1 MRSDYFSLKTER
13 YFTIKEFERSSVADK
28 YNIDNTI
35 PKELVPHIEELI
47 DFLNPIREAWG
58 KPIVVTSGYRCKELN
73 KKVGGVDSSAHTIG
87 YGVDLVSGDFRVF
100 SNFIKSYFQSHP
112 EIKFDQVIIEKSGK
126 SQWIHIGLYN
136 KENKQRGMVFG
147 ITK

>member
-1 MRSDYFSLKTER
+1 MRSEYFNL
-13 YFTIKEFERSSVADK
+13 KEFERSSVADK

-35 PKELVPHIEELI
+35 PKELIPHIEELI
-47 DFLNPIREAWG
+47 DFLNPIREVWG

-73 KKVGGVDSSAHTIG
+73 KKVRGVDSSAHTIG

-100 SNFIKSYFQSHP
+100 SNFIKSYFMSHP

-126 SQWIHIGLYN
+126 SQWVHIGLYN
-136 KENKQRGMVFG
+136 KDNKQRGQLFN
-147 ITK
+147 ISK

>member
-1 MRSDYFSLKTER
+1 MK
-13 YFTIKEFERSSVADK
+13 YFTLKEFERSSVADK

-47 DFLNPIREAWG
+47 EFLNPIREVWG
-58 KPIVVTSGYRCKELN
+58 KPITVTSGYRCKELN

-100 SNFIKSYFQSHP
+100 SNFIKSYFMSHP
-112 EIKFDQVIIEKSGK
+112 EVKFDQVIIEKSGN

-136 KENKQRGMVFG
+136 KDNKQGGQLFN
-147 ITK
+147 ISK

>member
-1 MRSDYFSLKTER
+1 MRNSYFNL
-13 YFTIKEFERSSVADK
+13 KEFERSSVADK

-47 DFLNPIREAWG
+47 DFLNPIREVWG
-58 KPIVVTSGYRCKELN
+58 KPIIVTSGYRCNELN
-73 KKVGGVDSSAHTIG
+73 KKVGGVSNSAHTIG
-87 YGVDLVSGDFRVF
+87 YGVDLVSGDFSVF

-112 EIKFDQVIIEKSGK
+112 EVKFDQVIIERSGK

-136 KENKQRGMVFG
+136 KDNKQRGMVFG
-147 ITK
+147 VTK

>member
-1 MRSDYFSLKTER
+1 MK
-13 YFTIKEFERSSVADK
+13 YFTLKEFERSSVADK

-58 KPIVVTSGYRCKELN
+58 KPIIVTSGYRCNELN
-73 KKVGGVDSSAHTIG
+73 KKVGGVSNSAHTIG
-87 YGVDLVSGDFRVF
+87 YGVDLQSGDFRVF
-100 SNFIKSYFQSHP
+100 SNFIKSYFMSHP
-112 EIKFDQVIIEKSGK
+112 EVKFDQVIIEKSGK

-136 KENKQRGMVFG
+136 KDNKQRGMVFG
-147 ITK
+147 VTK

>member
-1 MRSDYFSLKTER
+1 MKSDYFNL
-13 YFTIKEFERSSVADK
+13 KEFERSSVADK

-47 DFLNPIREAWG
+47 DFLNPIREVWG

-112 EIKFDQVIIEKSGK
+112 EIKFDQVIIERSGK

-136 KENKQRGMVFG
+136 KEHKQRGQLFN
-147 ITK
+147 ISK

>member
-1 MRSDYFSLKTER
+1 MKNKF
-13 YFTIKEFERSSVADK
+13 FTLKEFERSSVADK

-87 YGVDLVSGDFRVF
+87 YGVDLQSGDFRVF
-100 SNFIKSYFQSHP
+100 SNFIKSYFQAHP
-112 EIKFDQVIIEKSGK
+112 EIKFDQVIIEKSGN

-136 KENKQRGMVFG
+136 KEHKQRGQLFN
-147 ITK
+147 ISK

>member
-1 MRSDYFSLKTER
+1 MKNS
-13 YFTIKEFERSSVADK
+13 YFTLKEFERSSVADK

-47 DFLNPIREAWG
+47 DFLNPIREVWG

-87 YGVDLVSGDFRVF
+87 YGVDLQSGDFRVF
-100 SNFIKSYFQSHP
+100 SNFIKSYFQAHP

-136 KENKQRGMVFG
+136 KDNKQRGQLFN
-147 ITK
+147 ISK

>member
-1 MRSDYFSLKTER
+1 MK
-13 YFTIKEFERSSVADK
+13 YFTLKEFERSSVADK

-47 DFLNPIREAWG
+47 EFLNPIREVWG
-58 KPIVVTSGYRCKELN
+58 KPITVTSGYRCNELN

-87 YGVDLVSGDFRVF
+87 YGVDLVSGDFKVF
-100 SNFIKSYFQSHP
+100 SNFIKSYFMSHP
-112 EIKFDQVIIEKSGK
+112 EVKFDQVIIEKSGN

-136 KENKQRGMVFG
+136 KDNKQRGMVFG

>member
-1 MRSDYFSLKTER
+1 MRNSYFNL
-13 YFTIKEFERSSVADK
+13 KEFERSSVADK

-35 PKELVPHIEELI
+35 PKELIPHIEELI

-58 KPIVVTSGYRCKELN
+58 KPIIVTSGYRCNELN
-73 KKVGGVDSSAHTIG
+73 KKVGGVSNSAHTIG
-87 YGVDLVSGDFRVF
+87 YGVDLVSGDFSVF

-112 EIKFDQVIIEKSGK
+112 EVKFDQVIIERSGK

-136 KENKQRGMVFG
+136 RDNKQRGMVFG
-147 ITK
+147 VTK

>member
-1 MRSDYFSLKTER
+1 MRSDYFNL
-13 YFTIKEFERSSVADK
+13 KEFERSSVADK

-35 PKELVPHIEELI
+35 PKELIPHIEELI

-58 KPIVVTSGYRCKELN
+58 KPIVVTSGYRCNELN

-100 SNFIKSYFQSHP
+100 SNFIKSYFMSHP
-112 EIKFDQVIIEKSGK
+112 EIKFDQVIIERSGK

-136 KENKQRGMVFG
+136 KDNKQRGQLFN
-147 ITK
+147 ISK

>member
-1 MRSDYFSLKTER
+1 MRNS

-35 PKELVPHIEELI
+35 PKELIPHIEELI

-73 KKVGGVDSSAHTIG
+73 KKVGGVDSSSHTIG
-87 YGVDLVSGDFRVF
+87 YGVDLQSGDFRVF
-100 SNFIKSYFQSHP
+100 SNFRK
-112 EIKFDQVIIEKSGK
+112 
-126 SQWIHIGLYN
+126 
-136 KENKQRGMVFG
+136 
-147 ITK
+147 

>member
-1 MRSDYFSLKTER
+1 MK
-13 YFTIKEFERSSVADK
+13 YFTLKEFERSSVADK

-35 PKELVPHIEELI
+35 PKELIPHIEELI

-58 KPIVVTSGYRCKELN
+58 KPIIVTSGYRCNELN
-73 KKVGGVDSSAHTIG
+73 KKVGGVSNSAHTIG
-87 YGVDLVSGDFRVF
+87 YGVDLVSGDFSMF

-112 EIKFDQVIIEKSGK
+112 EVKFDQVIIERSGK

-136 KENKQRGMVFG
+136 RDNKQRGMVFG
-147 ITK
+147 VTK

>member
-1 MRSDYFSLKTER
+1 MSQITRNFTDTEFTRSNTAIKNNINNKLPDEYTDNMMR
-13 YFTIKEFERSSVADK
+13 V
-28 YNIDNTI
+28 
-35 PKELVPHIEELI
+35 
-47 DFLNPIREAWG
+47 LNLLQVIRDSWNAPI
-58 KPIVVTSGYRCKELN
+58 IISSGYRCKELN

-136 KENKQRGMVFG
+136 KEHKQRGMVFG
-147 ITK
+147 INSQE

>member
-1 MRSDYFSLKTER
+1 MK
-13 YFTIKEFERSSVADK
+13 YFTLKEFERSSVADK

-58 KPIVVTSGYRCKELN
+58 KPIIVTSGYRCNELN
-73 KKVGGVDSSAHTIG
+73 KKVGGVSNSAHTIG
-87 YGVDLVSGDFRVF
+87 YGVDLVSGDFSMF

-112 EIKFDQVIIEKSGK
+112 EVKFDQVIIERSGK

-136 KENKQRGMVFG
+136 RDNKQRGMVFG
-147 ITK
+147 VTK

>member
-1 MRSDYFSLKTER
+1 MENKF
-13 YFTIKEFERSSVADK
+13 FTLKEFERSSVADK

-47 DFLNPIREAWG
+47 DFFFFIREAWG
-58 KPIVVTSGYRCKELN
+58 KPIVVTSGYRCKELSM
-73 KKVGGVDSSAHTIG
+73 KVGGVDSSAHTIG

-100 SNFIKSYFQSHP
+100 SNFIKSYFMSHP

-136 KENKQRGMVFG
+136 KEHNQRGQLFN
-147 ITK
+147 ISK

>member
-1 MRSDYFSLKTER
+1 MK
-13 YFTIKEFERSSVADK
+13 YFTLKEFERSSVADK

-35 PKELVPHIEELI
+35 PKELIPHIEELI

-58 KPIVVTSGYRCKELN
+58 KPIIVTSGYRCNELN
-73 KKVGGVDSSAHTIG
+73 KKVGGVSNSAHTIG
-87 YGVDLVSGDFRVF
+87 YGVDLVSGDFSVF

-112 EIKFDQVIIEKSGK
+112 EVKFDQVIIERSGK

-136 KENKQRGMVFG
+136 KDNKQRGMVFG
-147 ITK
+147 VTK

>member
-1 MRSDYFSLKTER
+1 MRNDSIKMN
-13 YFTIKEFERSSVADK
+13 YFTLKEFERSSVADK

-47 DFLNPIREAWG
+47 DFLNPIREVWG

-73 KKVGGVDSSAHTIG
+73 KKVGGVDNSAHTIG
-87 YGVDLVSGDFRVF
+87 YGVDLVSGDFKVF

-112 EIKFDQVIIEKSGK
+112 EIKFDQVIIERSGK

-136 KENKQRGMVFG
+136 RDNKQRGQLFN
-147 ITK
+147 ISK

>member
-1 MRSDYFSLKTER
+1 MRNSYFNL
-13 YFTIKEFERSSVADK
+13 KEFERSSVADK

-58 KPIVVTSGYRCKELN
+58 KPIIVTSGYRCNELN
-73 KKVGGVDSSAHTIG
+73 KKVGGVSNSAHTIG
-87 YGVDLVSGDFRVF
+87 YGVDLVSGDFSVF

-112 EIKFDQVIIEKSGK
+112 EVKFDQVIIERSGK

-136 KENKQRGMVFG
+136 KDNKQRGMVFG
-147 ITK
+147 VTK

>member
-1 MRSDYFSLKTER
+1 MSYFNL
-13 YFTIKEFERSSVADK
+13 KEFERSSVADK

-47 DFLNPIREAWG
+47 DFLNPIREVWG
-58 KPIVVTSGYRCKELN
+58 KPIIVTSGYRCNELN
-73 KKVGGVDSSAHTIG
+73 KKVGGVSNSAHTIG

-136 KENKQRGMVFG
+136 KDNKQRGMVFG
-147 ITK
+147 VTK

>member
-1 MRSDYFSLKTER
+1 MSYFNL
-13 YFTIKEFERSSVADK
+13 KEFERSSVADK

-58 KPIVVTSGYRCKELN
+58 KPIIVTSGYRCNELN
-73 KKVGGVDSSAHTIG
+73 KKVGGVSNSAHTIG

-136 KENKQRGMVFG
+136 KDNKQRGMVFG
-147 ITK
+147 VTK